1 MKTLLQKIANLPVGA
16 IATMVGLATLSNVYA
31 SLGYSGIKHITMIL

>member
-31 SLGYSGIKHITMIL
+31 THWDIQGLDISRC